1 MSSLKTYPLQ
11 NSAILRINSEREEI
25 KVDPEYQRQGEVW
38 NLEKKQLLI
47 DSILNDYDIP
57 KLYFHHLMSWY
68 ETDFGQNDFKY
79 AVIDGRQRLEA
90 IWDFVDGKFP
100 IGDDF
105 VYLEDPGLKVS
116 GLTYIGL
123 AEQAPKLKV
132 RFDSF
137 ALPIVLVETDEI
149 DLIEDMFSRLNE
161 AVPLNAAEKRNA
173 LGGAM
178 AAAIRNLEQHE
189 FFCSKVRFGNGRY
202 QHREV
207 AARLLLLELHF
218 SRERRVVDTKKAS
231 LDEMVR
237 SFHDDSKQSQEL
249 ANSVSSVLQSL
260 CDVFSNG
267 DPLLRAQSVIPVFY
281 LTARSLRED
290 NQFNRLFDR
299 RRLESF
305 YALLARN
312 RDVASFDLESASFE
326 LLEFDRL
333 SQQGTNDA
341 SSIKFRYELLR
352 DYLVG
357 DREDIETR
365 VFSAVRVLEEH
376 VGYSRDGAG

>member
-11 NSAILRINSEREEI
+11 NSAILRINSERELI

-57 KLYFHHLMSWY
+57 KLYFHHLMNWY
-68 ETDFGQNDFKY
+68 QHDLGQDTFKY

-90 IWDFVDGKFP
+90 IWGFVDGDFP
-100 IGDDF
+100 IGPDF
-105 VYLEDPGLKVS
+105 VYLEDPSLHVA
-116 GLTYIGL
+116 GLTYISL
-123 AEQAPKLKV
+123 AEKAPKLKV

-178 AAAIRNLEQHE
+178 ASAIRELAQHP
-189 FFCSKVRFGNGRY
+189 FLLTKVRFGNGRY

-207 AARLLLLELHF
+207 SARLLLLELHF
-218 SRERRVVDTKKAS
+218 SNERRIVDTKKAS

-237 SFHDDSKQSQEL
+237 TLHDDERQAGEL
-249 ANSVSSVLQSL
+249 QRAVAAVLTELCNVFGNS
-260 CDVFSNG
+260 
-267 DPLLRAQSVIPVFY
+267 DPLLRAQSAVPVFY
-281 LTARSLRED
+281 LTARDLIGRR
-290 NQFNRLFDR
+290 QFNLLFDR
-299 RRLESF
+299 GRVESF
-305 YALLARN
+305 YALLTRN

-352 DYLVG
+352 DYLLG
-357 DREDIETR
+357 ERNDIEAR
-365 VFSAVRVLEEH
+365 VYAAVRIIEERAT
-376 VGYSRDGAG
+376 YDN

>member
-11 NSAILRINSEREEI
+11 SSAILRINSERDSI

-38 NLEKKQLLI
+38 NLEKKRLLI

-57 KLYFHHLMSWY
+57 KLYFHHLMGWY
-68 ETDFGQNDFKY
+68 QNDFGQANYKY

-90 IWDFVDGKFP
+90 IWDFVDGNYA

-105 VYLEDPGLKVS
+105 IYLEDPGVDIA
-116 GLTYIGL
+116 GLTYISL
-123 AEQAPKLKV
+123 AERAPKLKV

-137 ALPIVLVETDEI
+137 ALPIVLIETDDV

-178 AAAIRNLEQHE
+178 AAGIRNLSQHGIFSE
-189 FFCSKVRFGNGRY
+189 KVRFGNGRY

-207 AARLLLLELHF
+207 AARLLLLELHLGVEA
-218 SRERRVVDTKKAS
+218 RIVDTKKAS

-237 SFHDDSKQSQEL
+237 KFRDAQSEVDAL
-249 ANSVSSVLQSL
+249 VSLVSVVLTAMAST
-260 CDVFSNG
+260 FTRG
-267 DPLLRAQSVIPVFY
+267 DYLLRSQSIVPVFY
-281 LTARSLRED
+281 LTARDFLASNE
-290 NQFNRLFDR
+290 FERLFDR
-299 RRLESF
+299 GRVESF
-305 YALLARN
+305 YSLLAKN
-312 RDVASFDLESASFE
+312 RAIAAHDLEATSFE

-352 DYLVG
+352 DYLRG
-357 DREDIETR
+357 LRSDIEE
-365 VFSAVRVLEEH
+365 RVLLAH
-376 VGYSRDGAG
+376 GTIA

>member
-11 NSAILRINSEREEI
+11 NSAILRVNSEREDI
-25 KVDPEYQRQGEVW
+25 KVNPEYQRQGEVW

-57 KLYFHHLMSWY
+57 KLYFHHLMGWY
-68 ETDFGQNDFKY
+68 INDFGQDHFKY
-79 AVIDGRQRLEA
+79 AVVDGRQRLEA
-90 IWDFVDGKFP
+90 IWGFVDGDFP
-100 IGDDF
+100 VGDDF
-105 VYLEDPGLKVS
+105 VYLEDPSLVVG
-116 GLTYIGL
+116 GLTYISL
-123 AEQAPKLKV
+123 AEKFPKLKV

-178 AAAIRNLEQHE
+178 AAAIRGLALHS
-189 FFCSKVRFGNGRY
+189 FFIDKVRFGNGRY
-202 QHREV
+202 QHRE
-207 AARLLLLELHF
+207 ASARLLLLELHF
-218 SRERRVVDTKKAS
+218 ANEGRVVDTKKAS

-237 SFHDDSKQSQEL
+237 KLHDNQDQCHDL
-249 ANSVSSVLQSL
+249 VLHVEEVL
-260 CDVFSNG
+260 SNLSPLFG
-267 DPLLRAQSVIPVFY
+267 NNDPLLRAQSAIPIFY
-281 LTARSLRED
+281 LTARDLLLGGEFSK
-290 NQFNRLFDR
+290 LFDR
-299 RRLESF
+299 NRIEAF

-312 RDVASFDLESASFE
+312 RDVASFRLESASFE

-352 DYLVG
+352 DYLRSE
-357 DREDIETR
+357 REDIEAT
-365 VFSAVRVLEEH
+365 VFSATRILEENG
-376 VGYSRDGAG
+376 VYK